1 MVFILLCFCLFYRF
15 CFCFFFYFGG
25 ILLLIWFLELDRWEC
40 YVFVKEG
47 VYNVIVIDLL
57 VEIYL
62 GVSYVFILLIES
74 WLLNFINCLCISIC
88 FDVVIVW
95 IILIFIDWLID
106 CIKSLIGCYVKLFLM
121 YWIIVCIFLEDLIN
135 VKY

>member
-1 MVFILLCFCLFYRF
+1 M
-15 CFCFFFYFGG
+15 
-25 ILLLIWFLELDRWEC
+25 DRWEC

-74 WLLNFINCLCISIC
+74 WLLNFLNCLCISIC

-106 CIKSLIGCYVKLFLM
+106 CV
-121 YWIIVCIFLEDLIN
+121 
-135 VKY
+135 

>member
-1 MVFILLCFCLFYRF
+1 M
-15 CFCFFFYFGG
+15 
-25 ILLLIWFLELDRWEC
+25 DRWEC

-88 FDVVIVW
+88 FDVVNDSVDNIN
-95 IILIFIDWLID
+95 FFDWLID
-106 CIKSLIGCYVKLFLM
+106 CVKSLIGCYVKLFLM
-121 YWIIVCIFLEDLIN
+121 YLIIVCIF
-135 VKY
+135 

>member
-1 MVFILLCFCLFYRF
+1 M
-15 CFCFFFYFGG
+15 
-25 ILLLIWFLELDRWEC
+25 DRWEC

-88 FDVVIVW
+88 FDVVNDSVDNIN
-95 IILIFIDWLID
+95 FYWLID
-106 CIKSLIGCYVKLFLM
+106 RLCKKFDRMLCEIVFDVFDNCM
-121 YWIIVCIFLEDLIN
+121 YIFSGFN
-135 VKY
+135 

>member
-1 MVFILLCFCLFYRF
+1 MVFIILCFCLFYRF

-25 ILLLIWFLELDRWEC
+25 ILLFIWFLELDRWEC

-74 WLLNFINCLCISIC
+74 WLLYCLCISIC

-106 CIKSLIGCYVKLFLM
+106 CVKSLIGCYVKLFLM

>member
-1 MVFILLCFCLFYRF
+1 MVFIILCFCLFYRF

-25 ILLLIWFLELDRWEC
+25 ILLFIWFLELDRWEC

-74 WLLNFINCLCISIC
+74 WLLNCLCISIC

-106 CIKSLIGCYVKLFLM
+106 CVWSLIGCYVKLFLM

>member
-106 CIKSLIGCYVKLFLM
+106 CVKSLIGCYVKLFLM
-121 YWIIVCIFLEDLIN
+121 YWIIVCLFLEDLIN

>member
-1 MVFILLCFCLFYRF
+1 MVFIILCFCLFYRF

-25 ILLLIWFLELDRWEC
+25 ILLFIWFLELDRWEC

-62 GVSYVFILLIES
+62 GVSYVFVLLIES

-88 FDVVIVW
+88 FDVMIVW
-95 IILIFIDWLID
+95 IVLIFIDWLID
-106 CIKSLIGCYVKLFLM
+106 CVKSLIGCFVKLFLM
-121 YWIIVCIFLEDLIN
+121 YLIIVCIFLEDLIN